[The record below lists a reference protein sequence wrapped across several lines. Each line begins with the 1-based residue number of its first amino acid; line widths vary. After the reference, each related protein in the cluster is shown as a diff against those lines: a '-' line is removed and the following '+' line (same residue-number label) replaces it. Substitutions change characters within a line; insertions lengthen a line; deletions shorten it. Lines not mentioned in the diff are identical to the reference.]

1 MLETPHHYVAIADDS
16 LNHTISS
23 SLTNQTSLNPR
34 IKNRLEMFSVAKAP
48 MPVVVCSQ
56 KKKRRSVPPKKQIK
70 EAIKQAQTL
79 CYNHEDTIECRI
91 AWDLVEELSAAY
103 RDYEFFR
110 DDDEPDSLSE
120 RAKKD
125 YDV

>member
-1 MLETPHHYVAIADDS
+1 MLSITRV
-16 LNHTISS
+16 
-23 SLTNQTSLNPR
+23 
-34 IKNRLEMFSVAKAP
+34 P
-48 MPVVVCSQ
+48 MPVVMCSQ
-56 KKKRRSVPPKKQIK
+56 KKKRRSVPEKKRIK

-79 CYNHEDTIECRI
+79 CIGHEDTIECRI

-110 DDDEPDSLSE
+110 DDDEPDTLSE